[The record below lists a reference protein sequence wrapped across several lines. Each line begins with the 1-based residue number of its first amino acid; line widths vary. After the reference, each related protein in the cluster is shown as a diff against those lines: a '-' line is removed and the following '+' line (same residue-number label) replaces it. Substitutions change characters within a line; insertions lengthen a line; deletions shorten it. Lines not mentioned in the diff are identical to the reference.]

1 MGVIQ
6 EKHTLELSERNQ
18 LAVTGVIHVDNY
30 DEGEIFLQ
38 TQLGTL
44 IIKGEGLNIS
54 ELNLESGK
62 LNVNGTINQL
72 NYRESQ
78 GKKGKR
84 FLQKILK

>member
-1 MGVIQ
+1 MQ
-6 EKHTLELSERNQ
+6 EKHILELSERKR
-18 LAVTGVIHVDNY
+18 LVITGVTHVDNY
-30 DEGEIFLQ
+30 DDREIFLQ

-72 NYRESQ
+72 NYSNSQ
-78 GKKGKR
+78 GKKGKG
-84 FLQKILK
+84 FLEKILK

>member
-1 MGVIQ
+1 MAQ
-6 EKHTLELSERNQ
+6 EKHSLELFERNR
-18 LAVTGVIHVDNY
+18 LVVTGVTHVDTY
-30 DEGEIFLQ
+30 DDQEIFLQ

-44 IIKGEGLNIS
+44 TIKGEGLNIS

-62 LNVNGTINQL
+62 LNVSGTINQL
-72 NYRESQ
+72 SYSDGQ